1 MFKSDTL
8 GKMLE
13 TNYQTQNDNGIKKKK
28 KSKLIIQLFKNEE
41 ANEPFNDV
49 LNWQLPFRQIKQ

>member
-28 KSKLIIQLFKNEE
+28 KQVNHSAIQKRRSK
-41 ANEPFNDV
+41 
-49 LNWQLPFRQIKQ
+49 

>member
-28 KSKLIIQLFKNEE
+28 KKSKLIIQLFKNEE

-49 LNWQLPFRQIKQ
+49 LN

>member
-28 KSKLIIQLFKNEE
+28 QVNHSVIQKRRSK
-41 ANEPFNDV
+41 
-49 LNWQLPFRQIKQ
+49 